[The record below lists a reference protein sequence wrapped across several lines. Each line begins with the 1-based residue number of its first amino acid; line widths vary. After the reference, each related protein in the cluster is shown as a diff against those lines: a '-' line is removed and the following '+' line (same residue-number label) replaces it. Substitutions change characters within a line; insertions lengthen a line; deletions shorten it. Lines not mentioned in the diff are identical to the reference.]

1 MALVLK
7 KDGDILPKGAVLITE
22 DEALRYQIDIASRW
36 PKLSEVWVLHLQ
48 SRWKLHNLRISSGSR
63 WEWDQLLLEVLQ
75 WFQECS

>member
-36 PKLSEVWVLHLQ
+36 PKLSEV
-48 SRWKLHNLRISSGSR
+48 
-63 WEWDQLLLEVLQ
+63 
-75 WFQECS
+75 